1 MLESIKAEFLLWLVS
16 TAIPVLGMY
25 VTNKG
30 KIKEAEHR
38 MTVLEMKVENAEKKS
53 THNATRLDGHDEQY
67 RAMYAIVEQ
76 VKHLSMTLEEVRHD
90 VKSLTRKEN

>member
-1 MLESIKAEFLLWLVS
+1 MPEYIKMEFFLWLIS
-16 TAIPVLGMY
+16 TAIPVTGMY
-25 VTNKG
+25 VANKG

-53 THNATRLDGHDEQY
+53 LHNATRLDGHDEQY

-76 VKHLSMTLEEVRHD
+76 VKHLSTTLEEVRQD
-90 VKSLTRKEN
+90 VKSLTKEN

>member
-1 MLESIKAEFLLWLVS
+1 MLENIKAEFLLWLVS

-38 MTVLEMKVENAEKKS
+38 MTVLEMKVEQAESKAV
-53 THNATRLDGHDEQY
+53 HNATRLDGHDEQY

-76 VKHLSMTLEEVRHD
+76 VKHLSTTLEEVRHD